1 MTKNTVEL
9 LSYLKK
15 IHLVWSLCAC
25 LASLWVLWL
34 LPPVQRNA
42 CYLNWLTVNGGL
54 SLYVS
59 LRIG

>member
-15 IHLVWSLCAC
+15 SILYG
-25 LASLWVLWL
+25 
-34 LPPVQRNA
+34 PPVQRNA

-59 LRIG
+59 LGIG

>member
-1 MTKNTVEL
+1 MTKKYCGVIKL
-9 LSYLKK
+9 FKK

-25 LASLWVLWL
+25 LASLWVLRL